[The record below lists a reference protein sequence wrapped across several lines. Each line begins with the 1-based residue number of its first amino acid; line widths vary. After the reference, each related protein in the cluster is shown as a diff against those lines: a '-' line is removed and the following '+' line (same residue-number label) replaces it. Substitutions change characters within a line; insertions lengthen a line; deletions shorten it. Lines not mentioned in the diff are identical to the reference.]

1 MEIKV
6 REVGATDEKSQAEIE
21 QELLNKHEEKFNNE
35 AEVKVEVVENTNEV
49 PATPP
54 QEEAIQPEAEAPKTT
69 PELTEDEV
77 LSYIK
82 NRYDKKID
90 SVEQLFEAREEA
102 EPLPEDVSAYLNY
115 KKETGRGINDFMK
128 IQRDI
133 DEIPADQ
140 ILRDYLV
147 ATERGLDA
155 EDIDTLM
162 EGYSYDEDIDDEST
176 VKKTRLAKKKAI
188 AKARDY
194 FESEKEKYKLP
205 LESSGESISKED
217 QEKLEAYSKYVNE
230 SADYEE
236 RLKRQK
242 ETFRLESEKIF
253 NQEFKGFEFDL
264 GEDKKAFYVPGDA
277 TEMINNPQNF
287 IKQFTGEDGLIS
299 DWNGYHRALALAM
312 NPDKFAKFFYE
323 QGKSVQAD
331 DAMRKM
337 KNIDMSMRNT
347 PEVTKQGGFQV
358 KSLTND
364 SGRGLKIRSHRKK

>member
-6 REVGATDEKSQAEIE
+6 RAVGATDEKSQAEIE
-21 QELLNKHEEKFNNE
+21 QELLTKHEEQFNNE
-35 AEVKVEVVENTNEV
+35 AEVKVEVVEQNNEV
-49 PATPP
+49 PAAPS
-54 QEEAIQPEAEAPKTT
+54 QEEAVQPEAEAQETP

-90 SVEQLFEAREEA
+90 SVEQLFEAREES

-194 FESEKEKYKLP
+194 FESEKEKYQLP
-205 LESSGESISKED
+205 LESSGASISKED
-217 QEKLEAYSKYVNE
+217 QEKLDAYSKYVNE
-230 SADYEE
+230 SASYEE
-236 RLKRQK
+236 RLKRQQEVFK
-242 ETFRLESEKIF
+242 QESEKIF
-253 NQEFKGFEFDL
+253 NKEFKGFEFAI
-264 GEDKKAFYVPGDA
+264 GEDKKTFYVPGDA
-277 TEMINNPQNF
+277 TEMLNNPQNF
-287 IKQFTGEDGLIS
+287 VKKFTGDDGSIV
-299 DWNGYHRALALAM
+299 DWTGYHRSLALAM

-323 QGKSVQAD
+323 QGMSAQAD
-331 DAMRKM
+331 DSMRKM
-337 KNIDMSMRNT
+337 KNIDMSTRNT
-347 PEVTKQGGFQV
+347 PEVTKQGGLQV

>member
-90 SVEQLFEAREEA
+90 SVEQLFEARKES

-162 EGYSYDEDIDDEST
+162 EWYSYDEDIDDEST

-205 LESSGESISKED
+205 LESSGASISKED

-230 SADYEE
+230 SASYEE
-236 RLKRQK
+236 RLKRQQEVFK
-242 ETFRLESEKIF
+242 QESEKIF
-253 NQEFKGFEFDL
+253 NQEFKGFEFHL
-264 GEDKKAFYVPGDA
+264 GEDKKVFYVPGDA
-277 TEMINNPQNF
+277 TEMLNNPQNF
-287 IKQFTGEDGLIS
+287 VKKFTGDGGSIV
-299 DWNGYHRALALAM
+299 DWKGYHKSLALAM
-312 NPDKFAKFFYE
+312 DPDKFAKFFYE
-323 QGKSVQAD
+323 QGMSAQAD
-331 DAMRKM
+331 DSMRKM
-337 KNIDMSMRNT
+337 KNIDMSTRNT
-347 PEVTKQGGFQV
+347 PEVTKQGGLQV